1 MKRSVTKLTSAP
13 QLSKSISSD
22 GGLLAIS
29 SQWMSTNFPRRYKLR
44 WEREDADTE
53 GDLAQ
58 TRRERKDSLRFTS
71 WCEIAVVEGDLVAQQ
86 RKRSAPI
93 PPAVQHSTDASICV
107 RSLILISCN
116 KKNRISFRVRI
127 RPSHKQAILTSS
139 STHFWVDTLLHH
151 LWILKTSKNTPT
163 HTRNLW
169 SRIAATKLTSD
180 ELNPS
185 KGLLC
190 NVIHSKRRRIR
201 IQILYSHISLPFGS
215 FVRTR
220 CVAFPHASD
229 CSARF
234 KSLSGISVC
243 WLISCKVKN

>member
-13 QLSKSISSD
+13 QLSKSTSSD

-71 WCEIAVVEGDLVAQQ
+71 WREITVVEGDLVARQ

-116 KKNRISFRVRI
+116 KKIEFPSEYELATNKQYWHHLLRISELI
-127 RPSHKQAILTSS
+127 RCYTTYEYWKRPK
-139 STHFWVDTLLHH
+139 THL
-151 LWILKTSKNTPT
+151 PT
-163 HTRNLW
+163 QE
-169 SRIAATKLTSD
+169 IYG
-180 ELNPS
+180 P
-185 KGLLC
+185 G
-190 NVIHSKRRRIR
+190 
-201 IQILYSHISLPFGS
+201 
-215 FVRTR
+215 
-220 CVAFPHASD
+220 
-229 CSARF
+229 
-234 KSLSGISVC
+234 
-243 WLISCKVKN
+243 